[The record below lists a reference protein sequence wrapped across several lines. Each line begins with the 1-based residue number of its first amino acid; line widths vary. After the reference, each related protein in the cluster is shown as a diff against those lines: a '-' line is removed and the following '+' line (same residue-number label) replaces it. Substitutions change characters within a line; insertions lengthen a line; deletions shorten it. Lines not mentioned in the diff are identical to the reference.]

1 MVGWLYTRKHFST
14 PVPPVLFRCFSRD
27 WRVMDYGVC
36 DLMDLLNEI
45 PDTTV
50 TITRQDAHLVISVP
64 KRGPHTRTDSV
75 LGKI

>member
-1 MVGWLYTRKHFST
+1 
-14 PVPPVLFRCFSRD
+14 
-27 WRVMDYGVC
+27 MDYGVC